1 MKDVRILSDSGY
13 EKSSKI
19 GEVRLT
25 FGSESGPARR
35 GGPDS
40 LPREW
45 DVQGQLLRIEDRAR
59 LALDEKAGA
68 LLRLQSRL
76 IRQYFRLVHAERTLS
91 NLAQQT
97 RTPGGIGAVRQIELE
112 RARLGRDLHTGVGQL
127 LVAIRLQLEVIA
139 SQLIDPPWPVEQA
152 LKRIATLAG
161 DAEEQVR
168 ALSQRLHPPEWQ
180 GLPLETAVRQLWENS
195 GVPQRFE
202 AFLRI
207 QPLEREPEQE
217 SKVLVYRAVQEALAN
232 LRHSHAS
239 RVEGVLE
246 SQGDDVVLSIRDNG
260 VGFDVARLSNGPVN
274 VASGIGLRSIRE
286 QAAALGGKLE
296 IVSSPGDTRLKLAVP
311 FVPA

>member
-1 MKDVRILSDSGY
+1 
-13 EKSSKI
+13 
-19 GEVRLT
+19 
-25 FGSESGPARR
+25 
-35 GGPDS
+35 

-45 DVQGQLLRIEDRAR
+45 DVQGQLLRIEGRAS
-59 LALDEKAGA
+59 LALDERAGA

-76 IRQYFRLVHAERTLS
+76 IRQYFRLVHAERSLS
-91 NLAQQT
+91 SLAQQT

-139 SQLIDPPWPVEQA
+139 SQLTDPPWPVEQA
-152 LKRIATLAG
+152 LKRIATLAS

-180 GLPLETAVRQLWENS
+180 GLTLEAAVRQLWDNS

-207 QPLEREPEQE
+207 QPLAREPEQE
-217 SKVLVYRAVQEALAN
+217 IKVLVYRALQEALAN
-232 LRHSHAS
+232 LARHSHAT

-246 SQGDDVVLSIRDNG
+246 SEGDRVVLSIRDNG
-260 VGFDVARLSNGPVN
+260 VGFDVARLSNGPAN